1 MAGQVGATSSDLKG
15 RGGWNTDSMVTRYQH
30 ASEDRDKHIAE
41 LLDVIAM
48 QQESTTDE
56 TESRP
61 IAPVSKNESRRCSK
75 KPTATSE
82 FGGPPGSRSRHLRI
96 KSPLLFRMS

>member
-1 MAGQVGATSSDLKG
+1 
-15 RGGWNTDSMVTRYQH
+15 MVARYQH
-30 ASEDRDKHIAE
+30 ATEERDRYIAD

-48 QQESTTDE
+48 QQESLLDE
-56 TESRP
+56 PESRP
-61 IAPVSKNESRRCSK
+61 IAPVSKNESRHCPK

-82 FGGPPGSRSRHLRI
+82 SGGPPGSRSRHLRI